1 MIGEVLVKLYK
12 LNFMV
17 IEENLADMT
26 HEESLHQPP
35 QAGNCLNWVMGHIVA
50 NRNLV
55 MALVGDAPLLGEEE
69 TGPYNR
75 GSAPLTDGRMSLPL
89 EKLLDLFRESQEKLV
104 KRLQEMSEEELMAP
118 VENGTRLEQLALLQ
132 FHEAYHAGQLGILRR
147 LGGKPGAIT

>member
-1 MIGEVLVKLYK
+1 MISEMLVKLYK

-17 IEENLADMT
+17 IEENLADVT
-26 HEESLHQPP
+26 HEDSLYQPP

-55 MALVGDAPLLGEEE
+55 MALVGDAPLLDEEE
-69 TGPYNR
+69 AGPYNR
-75 GSAPLTDGRMSLPL
+75 GSAPLTDERMSLPL
-89 EKLLDLFRESQEKLV
+89 EKLMDLFRDSQEKLV
-104 KRLQEMSEEELMAP
+104 KRLQEMPEEELIAP
-118 VENGTRLEQLALLQ
+118 VENGTRHEQLALLQ